1 MSDLVRAR
9 MRRGERV
16 RVLTFYPAFQFLTP
30 FTIPQLAALRCFC
43 YIDTGPHLSDLS
55 ETLMEFQENILGLIG
70 NTPLVRLNRLAR
82 DVKAKIFAKM
92 ENLNPGFSVKDRIGV
107 SMIEVAE
114 REGKLKPGGTIIEAT
129 SGNTG
134 IGLALAAAVKG
145 YKCIFV
151 MTDKASVEKSRYL
164 KALGADVVI
173 TPVSAKPGTPDHY
186 VSTAQRIAAETP
198 NSFYPDQYS
207 NPANPEAHYRT
218 TGPELWRQTEGKITH
233 FVAGLGTGGTI
244 SGTGR
249 FLKEKDP
256 SIKII
261 GADPYGSIFKTYKET
276 GKIVETTPYLVE
288 GIGQEVVPPNV
299 HIKYVDEVINVTDRD
314 SFEMSRLLGRLEGIF
329 CGGSTGTNL
338 AAALRVANG
347 LDENAVVVFIVCDT
361 GEHYLTK
368 HHSDEWLKEK
378 RLLEPQ
384 KITAGLITGTK
395 KPQAPKSLVSVKP
408 SDTVGEALAIMDD
421 LGVTQIPVLEE
432 SRVVGSLRENRVLA
446 KVVRDRELL
455 NSPVSEVMEAS
466 FPTVDV
472 DASSS
477 EVTRRLQT
485 SQAVLVEEYGRIVG
499 IITRHDVLDLKLTH

>member
-1 MSDLVRAR
+1 
-9 MRRGERV
+9 
-16 RVLTFYPAFQFLTP
+16 
-30 FTIPQLAALRCFC
+30 
-43 YIDTGPHLSDLS
+43 
-55 ETLMEFQENILGLIG
+55 MEFKQNILGLIG
-70 NTPLVRLNRLAR
+70 NTPLVKLNRLAR
-82 DVKAKIFAKM
+82 DVKAQVFAKM
-92 ENLNPGFSVKDRIGV
+92 ESLNPGYSVKDRIGI
-107 SMIEVAE
+107 SMIEAAE
-114 REGKLKPGGTIIEAT
+114 HEGILKPGGTVVEAT

-134 IGLALAAAVKG
+134 IGLAIAAAVKG

-186 VSTAQRIAAETP
+186 VSTARRIASETP

-207 NPANPEAHYRT
+207 NPANPEAHYHT

-249 FLKEKDP
+249 FLKEKNP
-256 SIKII
+256 RIRII
-261 GADPYGSIFKTYKET
+261 GADPYGSIFKTFKET
-276 GKIVETTPYLVE
+276 GKIVEATPYLVE
-288 GIGQEVVPPNV
+288 GIGQEIVPPNV
-299 HIKYVDEVINVTDRD
+299 HIKYVDEVINVTDRE
-314 SFEMSRLLGRLEGIF
+314 SFEMSRMLGRTEGIF

-338 AAALRVANG
+338 AAALRVAAT
-347 LDENAVVVFIVCDT
+347 LDENAIVVFIVCDT

-384 KITAGLITGTK
+384 KITAGLISGTK
-395 KPQAPKSLVSVKP
+395 KPQAPKTLISVSP
-408 SDTVGEALAIMDD
+408 IDTVAEALEKMDD
-421 LGVTQIPVLEE
+421 LGLTQIPVLEE
-432 SRVVGSLRENRVLA
+432 GRAVGSLRENRVLA
-446 KVVRDRELL
+446 KVVRNRELL
-455 NSPVSEVMEAS
+455 SSPVSEVMEAS
-466 FPTVDV
+466 FPAVDV

-485 SQAVLVEEYGRIVG
+485 SPAVLVEEYGRIVG
-499 IITRHDVLDLKLTH
+499 IITRHDVLDLKFQNVAH

>member
-1 MSDLVRAR
+1 
-9 MRRGERV
+9 
-16 RVLTFYPAFQFLTP
+16 
-30 FTIPQLAALRCFC
+30 
-43 YIDTGPHLSDLS
+43 
-55 ETLMEFQENILGLIG
+55 MEFQENILGLIG
-70 NTPLVRLNRLAR
+70 NTPLVKLNRLAR
-82 DVKAKIFAKM
+82 GVEAQIFAKM
-92 ENLNPGFSVKDRIGV
+92 ESLNPGYSVKDRIGV
-107 SMIEVAE
+107 SMIEDAE
-114 REGKLKPGGTIIEAT
+114 RQGTLKPGGTVIEAT

-186 VSTAQRIAAETP
+186 VSTARRIAAETP

-207 NPANPEAHYRT
+207 NPFNPEAHYRT
-218 TGPELWRQTEGKITH
+218 TGPELWRQTDGKITH

-249 FLKEKDP
+249 YLKEQNP

-261 GADPYGSIFKTYKET
+261 GADPYGSIFKNFKET
-276 GKIVETTPYLVE
+276 GQVVEATPYLVE
-288 GIGQEVVPPNV
+288 GIGQEIVPPNV

-314 SFEMSRLLGRLEGIF
+314 SFELSRMLGRMEGIF

-338 AAALRVANG
+338 AAALRVAAN
-347 LDENAVVVFIVCDT
+347 LDENAIVVFIVCDT

-384 KITAGLITGTK
+384 KMTAGLISGTK
-395 KPQAPKSLVSVKP
+395 KPQAPKTLVSVKP
-408 SDTVGEALAIMDD
+408 DDTVGVALAKMDE
-421 LGVTQIPVLEE
+421 LGLSQIPVLEE
-432 SRVVGSLRENRVLA
+432 TKCVGSLRENRVLA
-446 KVVRDRELL
+446 KVVRDRDLL
-455 NSPVSEVMEAS
+455 EKPVRDVMETG

-485 SQAVLVEEYGRIVG
+485 SPAVLVEEYGRIVG
-499 IITRHDVLDLKLTH
+499 IITRHDVLDLKLNNVAQ

>member
-1 MSDLVRAR
+1 
-9 MRRGERV
+9 
-16 RVLTFYPAFQFLTP
+16 
-30 FTIPQLAALRCFC
+30 
-43 YIDTGPHLSDLS
+43 
-55 ETLMEFQENILGLIG
+55 MEFQQNILGLIG
-70 NTPLVRLNRLAR
+70 NTPLVKLNRLAQG
-82 DVKAKIFAKM
+82 VKAQVFAKM
-92 ENLNPGFSVKDRIGV
+92 ENLNPGYSVKDRIGV
-107 SMIEVAE
+107 SMIEAAE
-114 REGKLKPGGTIIEAT
+114 REGNLKPGGTVIEAT

-134 IGLALAAAVKG
+134 IGLAIAAAVKG

-186 VSTAQRIAAETP
+186 VSTAKRIASETP

-207 NPANPEAHYRT
+207 NPANPEAHYHT

-249 FLKEKDP
+249 FLKEKNP

-276 GKIVETTPYLVE
+276 GKIVEATPYLVE
-288 GIGQEVVPPNV
+288 GIGQEIVPANV
-299 HIKYVDEVINVTDRD
+299 HIKYVDEVINVTDRE

-338 AAALRVANG
+338 AAALRVANT
-347 LDENAVVVFIVCDT
+347 LDETAIVVFIVCDT

-384 KITAGLITGTK
+384 RITAGLISGTK
-395 KPQAPKSLVSVKP
+395 KPQAPKTLVSITS
-408 SDTVGEALAIMDD
+408 SDTVGDALERMDE
-421 LGVTQIPVLEE
+421 LGVTQIPVLDEG
-432 SRVVGSLRENRVLA
+432 RAVGSLRENRVLA
-446 KVVRDRELL
+446 KVVRNRELL
-455 NSPVSEVMEAS
+455 SARVSDVMETS
-466 FPTVDV
+466 FPIVDV
-472 DASSS
+472 DESSA
-477 EVTRRLQT
+477 EVARRLQT
-485 SQAVLVEEYGRIVG
+485 SPAVLVEEYGRIVG
-499 IITRHDVLDLKLTH
+499 IITRHDVLDLKNVAQ